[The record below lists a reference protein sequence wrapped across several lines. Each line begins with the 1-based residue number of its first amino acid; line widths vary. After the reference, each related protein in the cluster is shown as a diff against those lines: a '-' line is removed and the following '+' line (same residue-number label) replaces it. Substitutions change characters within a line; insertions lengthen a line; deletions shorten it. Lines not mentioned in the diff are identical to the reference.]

1 MNLLSFVDTRLVR
14 CVLIPEGERVQECE
28 LMSIARSLGSVLRC
42 GETSHALGYL
52 AGSIA
57 GQP

>member
-1 MNLLSFVDTRLVR
+1 MDLLSFGDTRLVR

-28 LMSIARSLGSVLRC
+28 LRSIAGSLGSVLGC
-42 GETSHALGYL
+42 GDTSYPFGYL